1 MLKGGMEGLMKQAQ
15 EMQGKFQE
23 MQDKIAS
30 MEVQG
35 ESGAGMVTVQMTGR
49 YMLSAYTLMQRSCP
63 KKKRYW
69 KICWPP
75 Q

>member
-35 ESGAGMVTVQMTGR
+35 
-49 YMLSAYTLMQRSCP
+49 
-63 KKKRYW
+63 
-69 KICWPP
+69 
-75 Q
+75 